1 MRPKNYKTYISPK
14 HAIGSRKTRGTGAVI
29 LGKLQMTGGAYEDHR
44 PNITSP
50 VWPCAPTRRLGFAT
64 AGGLCYASS
73 GSDSTDST
81 RFPAVVNVL
90 VVDAEEPSAA
100 VKKASTLAYP

>member
-1 MRPKNYKTYISPK
+1 MPPENYKDYISPK

-29 LGKLQMTGGAYEDHR
+29 LGKLQMTGGACEDHR

-50 VWPCAPTRRLGFAT
+50 VWLGAPRRRLGFAT
-64 AGGLCYASS
+64 AGGLCCASS

-81 RFPAVVNVL
+81 RFPAVANLL

-100 VKKASTLAYP
+100 VKKASALAYL